1 MMNDELLRHFFS
13 LEGRR
18 GIVTGASSGIGLA
31 VASLLAD
38 AGATVYN
45 LSRSERYD
53 QTQDYPVNP
62 GIIHIQTDLNDP
74 EQTRNNIEKIT
85 TEGPLD
91 FLINNA
97 GITSRVK
104 AEEVTPEWWR
114 QIHALNVDAP
124 FLISQCCFSALKNSS
139 HIGRIVN
146 ISSMAAHLGF
156 SEVSPYCS
164 TKAAIAGMTRA
175 LAVEWASQNILVNA
189 VAPGWIKT
197 NMTSTVADPERL
209 QKILNRMPLHRY
221 GHARNELAT
230 AVWFLVSDAA
240 KYITGQE
247 IAVDGGALSYGF

>member
-1 MMNDELLRHFFS
+1 MNADLLNTFFS

-45 LSRSERYD
+45 LSRTARYD
-53 QTQDYPVNP
+53 QTVDYPVNP
-62 GIIHIQTDLNDP
+62 DIIHIETDLSDLESTRSSI
-74 EQTRNNIEKIT
+74 EQVIGDR
-85 TEGPLD
+85 PLD

-97 GITSRVK
+97 GITKRVR
-104 AEEVTPEWWR
+104 AEDVTPKWWR

-124 FLISQCCFSALKNSS
+124 FFASQCCFKALKASS
-139 HIGRIVN
+139 HVGRIVN

-156 SEVSPYCS
+156 AEVSPYCS
-164 TKAAIAGMTRA
+164 TKSAITGITRG
-175 LAVEWASQNILVNA
+175 LAVEWAGDNILVNA

-197 NMTSTVADPERL
+197 NMTATVVDPDRL
-209 QKILNRMPLHRY
+209 QKILARMPLHRY

-230 AVWFLVSDAA
+230 TIWFLVSDAA

>member
-1 MMNDELLRHFFS
+1 MSTDLLKTFFS

-31 VASLLAD
+31 VASLLVD

-45 LSRSERYD
+45 LSRTARHE
-53 QTQDYPVNP
+53 QHVDYNVNP
-62 GIIHIQTDLNDP
+62 GIIHIATDLNDSENTRRSI
-74 EQTRNNIEKIT
+74 EQVI
-85 TEGPLD
+85 GDQPLD

-97 GITSRVK
+97 GITKRVK
-104 AEEVTPEWWR
+104 AEEVTPDWWR

-124 FLISQCCFSALKNSS
+124 FFISQCCFNALKAS
-139 HIGRIVN
+139 HHVGRIVN

-156 SEVSPYCS
+156 AEVSPYCS
-164 TKAAIAGMTRA
+164 TKSAIMGITRG
-175 LAVEWASQNILVNA
+175 LAVEWAGENILVNA

-197 NMTSTVADPERL
+197 NMTATVADPDRL
-209 QKILNRMPLHRY
+209 KKILERMPLHRY
-221 GHARNELAT
+221 GHVRNELAT
-230 AVWFLVSDAA
+230 TIWFLVSDAA